1 MPRLRQVWIRIGKPL
16 TFEAYQGTAPGKA
29 RRAITDEVIQAI
41 QDLSGQEYVPMY
53 ASVRKAE
60 MTGGT
65 SAGVGAVLG
74 RGYAPQDPAGRRPP
88 GGDTSSARLPCQPVS
103 R

>member
-1 MPRLRQVWIRIGKPL
+1 MRIGKPL

-41 QDLSGQEYVPMY
+41 QDLSGQEYVPVY

-60 MTGGT
+60 LNGE
-65 SAGVGAVLG
+65 A
-74 RGYAPQDPAGRRPP
+74 
-88 GGDTSSARLPCQPVS
+88 SARRGVAPGSAAAQAAAGCGGG
-103 R
+103 